1 MAVTNDPPL
10 ELRTPRMRLRRWR
23 AEDREPFT
31 SLNAD
36 PRVMACFPAV
46 LTRAESDALADR
58 IEAHFAETG
67 YGLWAVELPGVTA
80 FAGFLGLSTPRFE
93 AAFTPCT
100 EIGWRLAADHWNRGY
115 ATEGATAVLTW
126 ALEAGGFAEIVSF
139 TSVLNQR
146 SWRVM
151 QKLGMTHDPAEDF
164 DHPLLPADDR
174 LSRHVLYRA
183 RRGIWRPA

>member
-1 MAVTNDPPL
+1 MALTAEPPL
-10 ELRTPRMRLRRWR
+10 ELCTPRMRLRRWR
-23 AEDREPFT
+23 PDDREPFAA
-31 SLNAD
+31 LNAD
-36 PRVMACFPAV
+36 PRVMACFPSV

-58 IEAHFAETG
+58 IEAHFTETG
-67 YGLWAVELPGVTA
+67 YGLWAVELPGVTS

-115 ATEGATAVLTW
+115 ATEGATAVM
-126 ALEAGGFAEIVSF
+126 
-139 TSVLNQR
+139 

-174 LSRHVLYRA
+174 LSHHVLYRA
-183 RRGIWRPA
+183 RRGIWRPV